1 LFMPRGNPAPKL
13 AITVAPD
20 VHARVLEAAEAEGLS
35 ISAWMTKAA
44 RDALR
49 TRDGLA
55 AIAEWEA
62 ENGALTEEELQA
74 ARDRIAKRETA
85 RTPGPARVARGRPT
99 TLNDSP
105 GASKR
110 KRAR

>member
-1 LFMPRGNPAPKL
+1 MPRGNPAPKL

-44 RDALR
+44 LDALR

-62 ENGALTEEELQA
+62 ENGALTEEELEA
-74 ARDRIAKRETA
+74 ARHRIAQREKA
-85 RTPGPARVARGRPT
+85 RTPGPARVARARPT
-99 TLNDSP
+99 AMNESL

-110 KRAR
+110 KRAK

>member
-1 LFMPRGNPAPKL
+1 MCMPRGNPAPKL

-74 ARDRIAKRETA
+74 ARDRIAQRETV
-85 RTPGPARVARGRPT
+85 RTPGPARVARAR
-99 TLNDSP
+99 SP
-105 GASKR
+105 VVSDQRASKR

>member
-1 LFMPRGNPAPKL
+1 
-13 AITVAPD
+13 

-62 ENGALTEEELQA
+62 ENGALTEEEIQA
-74 ARDRIAKRETA
+74 ARNRIAQREKVRTA
-85 RTPGPARVARGRPT
+85 PGPARAGAARSAAVSD
-99 TLNDSP
+99 TL

>member
-1 LFMPRGNPAPKL
+1 MPRGNPAPKL

-55 AIAEWEA
+55 GIAEWEA
-62 ENGALTEEELQA
+62 ENGALTEEELEA
-74 ARDRIAKRETA
+74 ARNRIAQREKA
-85 RTPGPARVARGRPT
+85 RTPSPARVARPRPT
-99 TLNDSP
+99 AMNDSL
-105 GASKR
+105 GRSKR
-110 KRAR
+110 KRGR

>member
-1 LFMPRGNPAPKL
+1 MPRGNPAPKL
-13 AITVAPD
+13 AITVDPD

-62 ENGALTEEELQA
+62 ENGALTEDELLA
-74 ARDRIAKRETA
+74 ARERIAAREKT
-85 RTPGPARVARGRPT
+85 RTPKAAVRMPRARPPAV
-99 TLNDSP
+99 NDNR

-110 KRAR
+110 KRVR

>member
-1 LFMPRGNPAPKL
+1 MPRGNPAPKL

-20 VHARVLEAAEAEGLS
+20 VHARVLEAAEAEGVS
-35 ISAWMTKAA
+35 VSAWMTKAA

-62 ENGALTEEELQA
+62 ENGVLTEEEIRA
-74 ARDRIAKRETA
+74 ARDRIAQREKVRA
-85 RTPGPARVARGRPT
+85 APGPARAAAARSAA
-99 TLNDSP
+99 LNDNR

-110 KRAR
+110 KRVR

>member
-1 LFMPRGNPAPKL
+1 MPRGNPAPKL

-55 AIAEWEA
+55 GIAEWEA
-62 ENGALTEEELQA
+62 ENGALTEAELEA
-74 ARDRIAKRETA
+74 ARRRIDQREKGRA
-85 RTPGPARVARGRPT
+85 PGPARVARTRPT
-99 TLNDSP
+99 ASNDGLGVP
-105 GASKR
+105 RR

>member
-1 LFMPRGNPAPKL
+1 MPRGNPAPKL

-62 ENGALTEEELQA
+62 ENGALTEEELEA
-74 ARDRIAKRETA
+74 ARRRIAQREKGQ
-85 RTPGPARVARGRPT
+85 TPGPARVARTRPIS
-99 TLNDSP
+99 LNDSP
-105 GASKR
+105 GSSKR